1 MMDFMKACDLAR
13 NIFVKRDYKDGLCE
27 IFDSGDRW
35 IFFGRIFEEGV
46 VEYGNCPVTVDKET
60 GQCEDFPISDIQN
73 YDLYYE
79 SKPIKVPSE
88 YVIKD

>member
-35 IFFGRIFEEGV
+35 IFLEGYLKR
-46 VEYGNCPVTVDKET
+46 ELLNME
-60 GQCEDFPISDIQN
+60 IAR
-73 YDLYYE
+73 LL
-79 SKPIKVPSE
+79 
-88 YVIKD
+88 